1 MSGIAPSSDPGMPS
15 RSRSSQENPHNDLNA
30 TLVSSAA
37 TGSVSQQIEHSP
49 NHRDATLVEG
59 LPHTSLQASLNN
71 CRRRH
76 QLPQGFVPGDSTTF
90 NDVRHPTP
98 SHNNPFVGSDVPNT
112 HHFTALGDHASSRAF
127 QSLSSSLMV
136 RDAAMH
142 MHADLVQVAA
152 FERDTALA
160 AIPHNQKGF

>member
-1 MSGIAPSSDPGMPS
+1 MIPECPVDLGP
-15 RSRSSQENPHNDLNA
+15 RSSQENPHNDLNA

-98 SHNNPFVGSDVPNT
+98 SHNNCFVGSDVPNT

-152 FERDTALA
+152 FERDAALA